1 MKKLFCTLC
10 VCALLIGLLGSLP
23 VLAAGSMTA
32 SSSASSVAVG
42 STVTVTVKY
51 NGGGATIGGLQ
62 STVTYNAAAFEY
74 VSCQGIEVSGGA
86 GTLKLVWYATGATA
100 PTSVEYKVTFKAKA
114 PGDGKISV
122 ATTEFVDDN
131 TYATLGSPS
140 KSLSVSCINP
150 TKSGNA
156 NLKYLKPSAGTL
168 TPAFSPDVTA
178 YTITVP
184 YTVTSL
190 LLTTDSVDQNAAVEV
205 NGSSSMKVG
214 KNVRSVTVTAPNGT
228 TKTYTI
234 TITRAADQSGGST
247 TGNGSTT
254 TTTTVPVEDPL
265 EVTVDGTELT
275 VADSQPA
282 VDLPAGYA
290 WEAMEL
296 SGVMVPAA
304 KNKDLGLTLL
314 YLIAKDE
321 ARTGAL
327 YIYGEDGQFTLFKP
341 VTVSTADYVLLP
353 LPEGVEPPE
362 GTVAWDIAIGD
373 VGCGGYCYEDTAY
386 EDIAF
391 IYAMGPTGYVGWY
404 VYDDTDGSIQRYRE
418 LSAPD
423 TQTPVTE
430 PQEETGGFVKF
441 ITDYRQIILICAAA
455 AGGLALLIGAVV
467 LVIALTRRG
476 GKARH

>member
-1 MKKLFCTLC
+1 MKKKILVFF
-10 VCALLIGLLGSLP
+10 CALILLCGTLP
-23 VLAAGSMTA
+23 LSVHAASGTA
-32 SSSASSVAVG
+32 AIKASATSVKVG
-42 STVTVTVKY
+42 ESVTVTVTYTASDSV
-51 NGGGATIGGLQ
+51 
-62 STVTYNAAAFEY
+62 
-74 VSCQGIEVSGGA
+74 GA
-86 GTLKLVWYATGATA
+86 GTSIITYDDSKFEFVSIQGTGTYNPNAAGVIEYTFA
-100 PTSVEYKVTFKAKA
+100 DTSKKKSYTFNCVFKAKQTGNCTFQLDSRDMVTFDEM
-114 PGDGKISV
+114 PF
-122 ATTEFVDDN
+122 T
-131 TYATLGSPS
+131 
-140 KSLSVSCINP
+140 VSTQRIAVSAINP

-265 EVTVDGTELT
+265 EVTVNGTELT

-321 ARTGAL
+321 AKTGAL
-327 YIYGEDGQFTLFKP
+327 YIYGEDGLFTLFKP

-430 PQEETGGFVKF
+430 PQEETNGFVKF